1 MKTLLVLASLVILL
15 SLTVM
20 LLLQKNR
27 QLKKQ
32 IHILGKENFWHNL
45 ALTDDLTGIHN
56 RTAYSNH
63 IEELE
68 KSDKVKGTGI
78 ILFDVDDFKA
88 INDKK
93 GHLAGDEVLK
103 FVAEALVRVFPS
115 PKCEV
120 YRIGGDEFAV
130 ITRKTTEQQIIQ
142 LLIKFRDV
150 LEKYGEIRLSNGYSV
165 VEDDVKSSFK
175 NADEMLYA
183 DKASKKKKM
192 QDELMV

>member
-1 MKTLLVLASLVILL
+1 MKTLLFLASIEILLFLVVVILL
-15 SLTVM
+15 LKILS
-20 LLLQKNR
+20 
-27 QLKKQ
+27 LKKQ
-32 IHILGKENFWHNL
+32 VKDLGRENFWHTL
-45 ALTDDLTGIHN
+45 AITDDLTGIYN
-56 RTAYSNH
+56 RTAYSNQ
-63 IEELE
+63 IAELE
-68 KSDKVKGTGI
+68 KSDKVKGLGI
-78 ILFDVDDFKA
+78 ILFDIDDFKA
-88 INDKK
+88 INDNK

-150 LEKYGEIRLSNGYSV
+150 LDKHGDIRLSNGYSV
-165 VEDDVKSSFK
+165 VEDDVRSSFK

-183 DKASKKKKM
+183 DKASKKKKVPNG
-192 QDELMV
+192 LMV

>member
-1 MKTLLVLASLVILL
+1 MKTLLFLATLVILL
-15 SLTVM
+15 LLTLTLR
-20 LLLQKNR
+20 LLFKNR
-27 QLKKQ
+27 ELAEK
-32 IHILGKENFWHNL
+32 LESRANENFWHNI
-45 ALTDDLTGIHN
+45 AITDDLTGIHN

-68 KSDKVKGTGI
+68 KSDKVNGLGI
-78 ILFDVDDFKA
+78 ILFDIDNFKA

-103 FVAEALVRVFPS
+103 LVAKVLTSVFPS

-130 ITRKTTEQQIIQ
+130 LTRKTTEQEIIQ
-142 LLIKFRDV
+142 LLIKFRAALD
-150 LEKYGEIRLSNGYSV
+150 EYSDIRLSNGYSV
-165 VEDDVKSSFK
+165 ADDNVKVAFK

-183 DKASKKKKM
+183 DKASKKCLCK
-192 QDELMV
+192 